1 MVAPI
6 FFDMNKGKI
15 HRSLIIGSFT
25 KVANELIRSK
35 LLTMQEKS
43 ILIFILTHPEDWS
56 INRQYLYN
64 SFIDSKGSIDTA
76 FKGLIAKG
84 YIHSYKIMSDKGRF
98 LGLSYEVFE
107 TPKTYLPRDGKPGAG
122 KPPHGESET
131 GQTGGRI
138 TEARKSSP
146 IHTTEDTKTEH
157 TNTDLIKTNVLTK
170 ASENFSIENVRLLFT
185 NQGKPE
191 QADTFFYHY
200 ESLNWMVAGTPIVKL
215 EALVSKWILN
225 NQNKPTSNGLNKQH
239 PANSANTGVTRFDET
254 ANEFLRSIG
263 EL

>member
-1 MVAPI
+1 
-6 FFDMNKGKI
+6 
-15 HRSLIIGSFT
+15 
-25 KVANELIRSK
+25 
-35 LLTMQEKS
+35 MQEKS
-43 ILIFILTHPEDWS
+43 ILIFILSHPEDWS

-76 FKGLIAKG
+76 FKGLIDKG
-84 YIHSYKIMSDKGRF
+84 YIHSHKLMSHKGRF

-107 TPKTYLPRDGKPGAG
+107 TPKTDLPQGG
-122 KPPHGESET
+122 KPPYGESDN
-131 GQTGGRI
+131 GQTIGRI
-138 TEARKSSP
+138 TEARKPSP
-146 IHTTEDTKTEH
+146 IHTTEFKKTVD
-157 TNTDLIKTNVLTK
+157 TNTDLIETNVLTK
-170 ASENFSIENVRLLFT
+170 ATKIFSIENVRLLFT

-215 EALVSKWILN
+215 EALVSKWISN
-225 NQNKPTSNGLNKQH
+225 NQNKPQNGLKQH
-239 PANSANTGVTRFDET
+239 PTNSATTGINRFDET